1 MAKKRPGSRVRRKR
15 SLRIAQLHWGFPPVI
30 GGVETHLSV
39 MLPTMVKMG
48 HRVELITASVGHL
61 PSTYDYRGVKVFRTP
76 SMDLNWLYQ
85 RGTHGLEQEI
95 RTTLGT
101 FLKNAKPDL
110 IHAHNFHYFSKVHAE
125 FLQEFTGQSKIPLIL
140 TAHNVWDDNLFLDL
154 VRKVDWSHIIAVSHF
169 IKGELMGVGVED
181 SKITVVY
188 HGIDYESY
196 ARKRKVSHILKK
208 YPQLEGRKVVFHPA
222 RMGLGKGCDVS
233 IKALNILRKRF
244 PDVLLVLA
252 GTKHIIDWGST
263 QPKDIAYMVNLVE
276 FFNLR
281 NNILIDAYSLEQMP
295 ALYQISDVCIYPST
309 SPEPFGL
316 TMLEALASGK
326 PMVVTEM
333 GGMPEIIKDRIN
345 GFVIPVRNYEVL
357 AARVRELL
365 ANPGM
370 RERLGRTGREMVRQ
384 SYTRENMTV
393 NTLAVYR
400 QVLYGDDID

>member
-1 MAKKRPGSRVRRKR
+1 MTKKSPVSRVRRKR

-30 GGVETHLSV
+30 GGVDTHLSI

-48 HRVELITASVGHL
+48 HRVELLTGSVQRL
-61 PSTYDYRGVKVFRTP
+61 PSNYDYRGVRIVREP
-76 SMDLNWLYQ
+76 LMDLNWLYQ
-85 RGTHGLEQEI
+85 RGVHGLESEI

-125 FLQEFTGQSKIPLIL
+125 ALQEFAGQSKVPLIL
-140 TAHNVWDDNLFLDL
+140 TAHNAWDDNLFLDL
-154 VRKVDWSHIIAVSHF
+154 VRKIEWSHIITVSHF
-169 IKGELMGVGVED
+169 IKSELMGVGVED
-181 SKITVVY
+181 DKITVVH

-208 YPQLEGRKVVFHPA
+208 YPQLEGRKVVLHPA
-222 RMGLGKGCDVS
+222 RMGLGKGCDTS

-252 GTKHIIDWGST
+252 GTKHIIDWGSI
-263 QPKDIAYMVNLVE
+263 QQKEIAYMMNLVD

-295 ALYQISDVCIYPST
+295 TLYEISDVCIYPST

-316 TMLEALASGK
+316 TILEALASGK

-357 AARVRELL
+357 AARVCELL
-365 ANPGM
+365 EDPQL
-370 RERLGRTGREMVRQ
+370 RERMGRTGREMVRQ
-384 SYTRENMTV
+384 SHTRESMTE

-400 QVLYGDDID
+400 RVLYGGDVD